1 MGATFFDQM
10 HEYFKDNYDVLFE
23 HFVKLRKPGCD
34 PSTEKKEEVLNLHE
48 AHINEQKTNFMAV
61 LGRDRMYKRPCGSV
75 TDQQIWMLGVLTKY
89 FVKQVLHFSHRD
101 FITAIRVDL
110 GPILGE
116 TGLWALR
123 NYQQRQVDKG
133 NSEKKLKARVAIDLV
148 NKYLESG
155 LDVLSQLKKY
165 ESLNRFNPKKMPDRQ
180 VRRSDIK
187 FIYSWIHYAP
197 SAWFEE

>member
-75 TDQQIWMLGVLTKY
+75 TDQ
-89 FVKQVLHFSHRD
+89 
-101 FITAIRVDL
+101 
-110 GPILGE
+110 
-116 TGLWALR
+116 
-123 NYQQRQVDKG
+123 
-133 NSEKKLKARVAIDLV
+133 
-148 NKYLESG
+148 
-155 LDVLSQLKKY
+155 
-165 ESLNRFNPKKMPDRQ
+165 
-180 VRRSDIK
+180 
-187 FIYSWIHYAP
+187 
-197 SAWFEE
+197 